1 MREYLIKIIIAFIA
15 LYVLFKITIG
25 PVIDN
30 YESKIKSLNNHSQ
43 RIIVKEKIFE
53 EMKKG
58 SEKDNLF
65 SNEEK
70 IIISNFLNK
79 IINELNLKFNK

>member
-1 MREYLIKIIIAFIA
+1 MREYTIKIIIALIA

-25 PVIDN
+25 ALAST
-30 YESKIKSLNNHSQ
+30 YATKIKSFTDHSQ
-43 RIIVKEKIFE
+43 RIVVKEKILE
-53 EMKKG
+53 EMKKA
-58 SEKDNLF
+58 SEKQNFF

-79 IINELNLKFNK
+79 IIDELNIKVK

>member
-1 MREYLIKIIIAFIA
+1 MREYTIKIIIALIA

-25 PVIDN
+25 ALVDN
-30 YESKIKSLNNHSQ
+30 YISKVRSFTDHSQ
-43 RIIVKEKIFE
+43 RIEVKEKILE

-58 SEKDNLF
+58 VEKPNFF
-65 SNEEK
+65 SDEER

-79 IINELNLKFNK
+79 IINELNLKVK

>member
-1 MREYLIKIIIAFIA
+1 MREYTIKIVIALVA

-25 PVIDN
+25 SLADSYV
-30 YESKIKSLNNHSQ
+30 SKIKSFTDHSQ
-43 RIIVKEKIFE
+43 RIIFKEKILE

-58 SEKDNLF
+58 TEKPNFF
-65 SNEEK
+65 SSDEK

-79 IINELNLKFNK
+79 IIDELNIKVK